1 MRSELDI
8 RSADW
13 LHRRTFIDRSP
24 RLFEL
29 RLRASALLDLAGDA
43 LRSVSWTSWCA
54 TGDDF
59 ELVDDDA
66 AEAPTIDQRSVAT
79 VESIA
84 RGDLY
89 YHHGALLRSSPRS
102 ALDPRCLV
110 IEDLRRAAG
119 VDADDLDRRTYEAAA
134 RLDALYAET
143 LERLSVRGLPAATEP
158 LTSSPSPRSA
168 RPASRVPASPLA
180 RRIAREVGLRLES
193 IDGSGR
199 RGRITAS
206 DVLEIVTED
215 DLDDILPDD
224 DHDPSWS
231 EHPQE
236 LYDRELVRKALSGVA
251 RVGGRFDLGVV
262 ADLLIGASTGCLT
275 SSGLASTTTFGV
287 LTGNAKSWVQ
297 LLLRSCADAG
307 LINGSELTELG
318 RRVMLGQ
325 SRSDVIVPDRQLEDD
340 WIPEDYE

>member
-8 RSADW
+8 RSSDW
-13 LHRRTFIDRSP
+13 LHRRTFLDRSP

-29 RLRASALLDLAGDA
+29 RLRAIALLELAGDA

-54 TGDDF
+54 ADDAF
-59 ELVDDDA
+59 ELADDDA
-66 AEAPTIDQRSVAT
+66 AEALAIDQRSVAT

-89 YHHGALLRSSPRS
+89 YHHGALLRSIPRS
-102 ALDPRCLV
+102 AMDPRWLV

-143 LERLSVRGLPAATEP
+143 LKRLSVSGLPAAIEP
-158 LTSSPSPRSA
+158 LTSPSPRSA

-206 DVLEIVTED
+206 DVLEIVAED
-215 DLDDILPDD
+215 LADLLPD
-224 DHDPSWS
+224 DHDPNWS

-262 ADLLIGASTGCLT
+262 ADLLIGASTGCLA

-287 LTGNAKSWVQ
+287 LTGNTKAWVE
-297 LLLRSCADAG
+297 LLLRSCSDAG
-307 LINGSELTELG
+307 LVEGFELTELG

-340 WIPEDYE
+340 WIPEDYEE